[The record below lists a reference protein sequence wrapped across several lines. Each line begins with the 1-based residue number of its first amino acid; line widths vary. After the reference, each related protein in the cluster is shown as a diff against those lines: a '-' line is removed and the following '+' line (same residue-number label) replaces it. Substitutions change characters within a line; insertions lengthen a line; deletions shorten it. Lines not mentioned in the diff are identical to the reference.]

1 MDNELI
7 DINTNEKVYE
17 DTEEKMQIQK
27 LKDIEQMDILCSID
41 NK

>member
-17 DTEEKMQIQK
+17 DTEEKM
-27 LKDIEQMDILCSID
+27 
-41 NK
+41 